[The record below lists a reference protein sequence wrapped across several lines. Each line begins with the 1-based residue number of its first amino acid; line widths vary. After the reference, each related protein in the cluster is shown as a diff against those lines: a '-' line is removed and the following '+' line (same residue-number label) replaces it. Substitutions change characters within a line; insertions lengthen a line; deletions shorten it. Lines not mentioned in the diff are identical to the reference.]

1 MCGISI
7 IINKSNLPVADQDIR
22 KVNDIIAH
30 RGPDSDGFF
39 IHKNFAFGHR
49 RLSILD
55 LSPSGHQPMKAFDYT
70 ITYNGEVYNY
80 LELKNELSNLGYTF
94 NTTSD
99 TEVLVAAYKE
109 WGTACTKRFNGM
121 WAFCIYDPFKNI
133 LFFSRDRF
141 GVKPLYYAEINNQLI
156 FGSEIKQILE
166 LKEKRVLNR
175 KILLDKLIC
184 NVENHTN
191 ETFFEGIYS
200 LEPSHN
206 MVYSLD
212 TNSYT
217 TEKYFELLINEEVS
231 KMSEEQSINYFKDLL
246 FDAVKLR
253 LRSDV
258 KVGTCLSGGLD
269 SSAIAAMASKI
280 YHENSEL
287 DFTAIHAKASESKID
302 ESLFAKEVAD
312 YTHLELH
319 TVEPSTE
326 DFIRLLDEVFYTQE
340 EPFVSP
346 SMFMGYSVFQK
357 AKELECKVML
367 NGQGGDEI
375 LLGYER
381 YYASYI
387 LSLPLSKMFSAIKD
401 ISQNS
406 KLSLLDVLKYF
417 FYFSNTNVR
426 KFVLRRRSSIKEK
439 YLTNYDYNPV
449 VRSTTS
455 FKQIFKMQL
464 LEIKSLQLPHLLR
477 YEDRNS
483 MRSSIETRL
492 PFLDYRVVEA
502 ALSINNHYKI
512 KHGWTKYILRKAVDA
527 ILPRSITWR
536 KNKLGFEA
544 PTSTW
549 LKENDAMI
557 KEMIFNSPI
566 LIEMVDLSNVEKR
579 YHNIYWKDKWNL
591 FSIAKWE
598 QIYNV
603 SLN

>member
-7 IINKSNLPVADQDIR
+7 IINQKNSPVAEQDIR
-22 KVNDIIAH
+22 KINDIIAH

-39 IHKNFAFGHR
+39 LHKNFAFGHR

-80 LELKNELSNLGYTF
+80 LELRNELIDLGYSF

-109 WGTACTKRFNGM
+109 WGTDCSKRFNGM

-141 GVKPLYYAEINNQLI
+141 GVKPLYYAEINNQLV

-166 LKEKRVLNR
+166 LKEKRVVNK

-191 ETFFEGIYS
+191 ETFFEGVYS
-200 LEPSHN
+200 LEPSNN
-206 MVYSLD
+206 MIYNLE
-212 TNSYT
+212 TNKYVTERYFDISY
-217 TEKYFELLINEEVS
+217 NEEVS
-231 KMSEEQSINYFKDLL
+231 KLSEADSVAYFNDLL
-246 FDAVKLR
+246 YDAVKLR

-287 DFTAIHAKASESKID
+287 DFTAIHAKATESKID
-302 ESLFAKEVAD
+302 ESSFAKEVAD
-312 YTHLELH
+312 YTHLDLQ
-319 TVEPSTE
+319 TVEPNSE
-326 DFIRLLDEVFYTQE
+326 DFIRLLDDVFYTQE

-357 AKELECKVML
+357 AHELECKVML

-387 LSLPLSKMFSAIKD
+387 LSLPITKMFSAIKD

-406 KLSLLDVLKYF
+406 KLSILDVLKYF
-417 FYFSNTNVR
+417 FYFSNASVR
-426 KFVLRRRSSIKEK
+426 KAVLKRRSSIKDK
-439 YLTNYDYNPV
+439 YLSNYDFNPV
-449 VRSTTS
+449 IRSTSS

-512 KHGWTKYILRKAVDA
+512 KHGWTKYILRKAVDG
-527 ILPRSITWR
+527 ILPKSITWR

-544 PTSTW
+544 PTTTW
-549 LKENDAMI
+549 LKEHDEMI
-557 KEMIFNSPI
+557 KSMIFNSSI
-566 LIEMVDLSNVEKR
+566 LKEMVDLKNVEGR
-579 YHNIYWKDKWNL
+579 YHKLYWKDKWNL

-598 QIYNV
+598 QIYKV